1 MIRITVPD
9 ITDGDLEAVVRVLR
23 SGQLVQGVQVAEF
36 ERELGPMTGTSHVIA
51 VANCTAALH
60 LTLLALGV
68 GPGDTVAV
76 PTYSWPA
83 TANSI
88 VLAGA
93 TPLFIDIDPATFNMD
108 PGSLSEALAHEQPK
122 VVLVVHAFGG
132 MADMPRILAVA
143 GFAGAVVVEDA
154 ACALGARLE
163 GRSAGAWGKAACFSF
178 HPRKAVTTG
187 EGGAISTDDQS
198 LARRLRV
205 LRNHGQDP
213 DATTPDFITP
223 GYNMRMTEFQAALGT
238 GQLRRWQQ
246 ILTSRRAAADHYYRL
261 LASTACRVP
270 LALERESHTYQSYVI
285 LLPEDAAEYR
295 PAIIAGMREA
305 GIEVTIGTHHVP
317 LTTYYR
323 ARYGYE
329 RGTFPVT
336 DSIAARALAL
346 PLHSRL
352 SADDQERVVIEL
364 VRQL

>member
-1 MIRITVPD
+1 VIRIAAPD
-9 ITDGDLEAVVRVLR
+9 ITDSDLEAVARVLR
-23 SGQLVQGVQVAEF
+23 SGQLVQGVRVAEF
-36 ERELGPMTGTSHVIA
+36 ERELGPMTGTSHVVA

-60 LTLLALGV
+60 LTLVALGV

-108 PGSLSEALAHEQPK
+108 PGALNEALSHKQPR

-132 MADMPRILAVA
+132 MADMPRIIGVA
-143 GFAGAVVVEDA
+143 GSAGAVVVEDA

-163 GRSAGAWGKAACFSF
+163 GRNAGAWGKAACFSF

-198 LARRLRV
+198 LARCLRA

-213 DATTPDFITP
+213 NAATPDFIMP
-223 GYNMRMTEFQAALGT
+223 GYNLRMTEFQAALGT
-238 GQLRRWQQ
+238 GQLRRWPQ
-246 ILTSRRAAADHYYRL
+246 IIASRRDAADRYDRL
-261 LASTACRVP
+261 LASTPCRVP
-270 LALERESHTYQSYVI
+270 LALERESHTYQSYVV
-285 LLPEDAAEYR
+285 LLPEDAVQHR

-323 ARYGYE
+323 AKYGYE
-329 RGTFPVT
+329 RGAFPVT

-346 PLHSRL
+346 PLHSKL
-352 SADDQERVVIEL
+352 SVDDQERVVREL
-364 VRQL
+364 VRHL